1 MHAGMIKL
9 FRSVLFAA
17 GTLLAAA
24 GCSGTAGEPLTLNV
38 VHINDVH
45 AHLDEEPLDLTLGGA
60 TTRVSAGGF
69 ARIVTGTEAAR
80 RSAPNLLL
88 LHAGDALQ
96 GTLYYTL
103 FDGAADAAMMDLV
116 PWDAFVLGN
125 HEFDDGDA
133 NLAHFLRRLKTP
145 VLAANVA
152 VTGNDPLA
160 GLWQPYVVK
169 YFGSESVGIIGIDI
183 AGATETGSRPGKA
196 VHFGNEAAA
205 VQRYV
210 DLLEARGI
218 NKIVLLSHFGYGN
231 DLNLSQHVS
240 GVDVI
245 IGGHSHTLMGPFKRY
260 GLSPAAPY
268 PVRSVSPRGEPVCI
282 AQAWA
287 YAKVVGRLEV
297 TFDADGVVTACGG
310 TPVLMLDN
318 NFTRQ
323 GTDGAYAEVN
333 ASERAKILGQIE
345 ADPALAVVEP
355 DPEAQRVLARYKA
368 QVDAKE
374 RAVIGEAAELRH
386 VRIPGRGYLGNS
398 GAALPL
404 GSEVAPVVAKA
415 FYERV
420 PESDLCILNAGGVRT
435 NLDAGPVS
443 IAEVY
448 TMLPFS
454 NTLFTIVMKG
464 SEIRQVLED
473 AVQSSLQSGSSGA
486 FPYAFG
492 IRYDVDTGAPAG
504 RRVAGVEIRDR
515 RSGRWSPLKPSATY
529 TVVTI
534 NYLAEG
540 KNGYTTFQTVQAA
553 RGKGSDTYLD
563 YAMSFVDYVK
573 ALQAQGKTVEK
584 LPADE
589 ACIRRFR

>member
-17 GTLLAAA
+17 GVLPALI
-24 GCSGTAGEPLTLNV
+24 GCSGTAGEPLTLSV

-45 AHLDEEPLDLTLGGA
+45 AHLDEEPLDLTLGGE

-69 ARIVTGTEAAR
+69 ARIVTEAEAAR
-80 RSAPNLLL
+80 RNTPNLLL

-103 FDGAADAAMMDLV
+103 FDGDADAAMMNLL

-133 NLAHFLRRLKTP
+133 NLAHFLRRLKTS
-145 VLAANVA
+145 VLAANVVA
-152 VTGNDPLA
+152 TGNDPLA
-160 GLWQPYVVK
+160 GLWQPYIIK
-169 YFGSESVGIIGIDI
+169 SFGSEPVGIVGINI

-196 VHFGNEAAA
+196 VRFGNEAAA

-240 GVDVI
+240 GVDI
-245 IGGHSHTLMGPFKRY
+245 IIDGHSHTLMGPYARY

-268 PVRSVSPRGEPVCI
+268 PVHSVSPRGEPVCI

-287 YAKVVGRLEV
+287 YAKVVGRLDV
-297 TFDADGVVTACGG
+297 TFDADGIVTACGG
-310 TPVLMLDN
+310 TPVLMLGSS
-318 NFTRQ
+318 FTRR
-323 GTDGAYAEVN
+323 GADGAYAEVN
-333 ASERAKILGQIE
+333 TSERAKILAQIE
-345 ADPALAVVEP
+345 AEPALAVVEP

-368 QVDAKE
+368 QVDVKE
-374 RAVIGEAAELRH
+374 RAVIGAAAKLRH
-386 VRIPGRGYLGNS
+386 VRIPGRGYLGND

-415 FYERV
+415 FYDRV

-443 IAEVY
+443 VAEVY

-454 NTLFTIVMKG
+454 NTLFTLVMRG
-464 SEIRQVLED
+464 SEIKQVLED
-473 AVQSSLQSGSSGA
+473 ALQSSRSSSGA
-486 FPYAFG
+486 FPYAYG
-492 IRYDVDTGAPAG
+492 IRYDVDMGAPAG
-504 RRVAGVEIRDR
+504 RRIANAEIRDR
-515 RSGRWSPLKPSATY
+515 RSGRWSPLNPSASY

-534 NYLAEG
+534 DYLVEG
-540 KNGYTTFQTVQAA
+540 KNGYTTFKTVQEA
-553 RGKGSDTYLD
+553 RGNGTDTYLD
-563 YAMSFVDYVK
+563 YATSFVDYVK
-573 ALQAQGKTVEK
+573 ALHRKGKSVEK
-584 LPADE
+584 LPVDE
-589 ACIRRFR
+589 ECIRRFRK